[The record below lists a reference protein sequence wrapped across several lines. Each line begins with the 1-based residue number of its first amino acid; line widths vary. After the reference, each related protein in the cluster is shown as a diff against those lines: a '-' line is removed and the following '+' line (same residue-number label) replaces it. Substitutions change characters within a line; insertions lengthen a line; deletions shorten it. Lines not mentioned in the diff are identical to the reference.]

1 MERPMKT
8 PCAQGF
14 RMPAEWAG
22 HERCWM
28 AWPCRKE
35 LWENGLAE
43 ARQAYAAVA
52 RAIAGFE
59 PVTMIA
65 REDDAAQAGALCG
78 PSVTVM
84 TAQIDDSWMRDF
96 GPTFVMNDDGDVAGV
111 SWQFNAWGE
120 KYQGYADDAALAGRL
135 LDRLGMP
142 QFDAPFVLE
151 GGAIHSDGEGTVL
164 TTESV
169 LLNPNRRMADSRAA
183 AEALLH
189 DWVGAER
196 VIWLP
201 AGLVDDETDGHIDNV
216 ACFAGP
222 GRVLARIA
230 PDPSDPNHAGLAA
243 NRALLSEARDAR
255 GRRLEVVPLP
265 QTTRRDAAGRPLAA
279 SYINFYIANGGIVM
293 PSFAD
298 AEDNAAAVVIAAAF
312 PGRRIVQ
319 VDARPLDRGGGGIH
333 CITQQ
338 QPRKGC
344 DR

>member
-1 MERPMKT
+1 MTT
-8 PCAQGF
+8 PHAQGF

-35 LWENGLAE
+35 LWEDDLAA
-43 ARQAYAAVA
+43 ARHAYAAVA
-52 RAIAGFE
+52 RAITGFE
-59 PVTMIA
+59 PVTMVA
-65 REDDAAQAGALCG
+65 REDDAAEAEALCG
-78 PSVTVM
+78 PSVATM
-84 TAQIDDSWMRDF
+84 TAPIDDSWMRDF
-96 GPTFVMNDDGDVAGV
+96 GPTFVKSDGGDVAGV
-111 SWQFNAWGE
+111 SWQFNAWGD
-120 KYQGYADDAALAGRL
+120 KYRGYDGDAALAGRL
-135 LDRLGMP
+135 LDRIGMP
-142 QFDAPFVLE
+142 RFDAPFVLE

-169 LLNPNRRMADSRAA
+169 LLNSNRRMASSRAE
-183 AEALLH
+183 AEALLR
-189 DWVGAER
+189 DWIGAET

-201 AGLVDDETDGHIDNV
+201 AGLAEDETDGHIDNV

-230 PDPSDPNHAGLAA
+230 PDRPDPNHAGLAA
-243 NRALLSEARDAR
+243 NLAVLAEARDAR
-255 GRRLEVVPLP
+255 GRRLDVVALP
-265 QTTRRDAAGRPLAA
+265 QTTRIDATGRRLAA
-279 SYINFYIANGGIVM
+279 SYINFYVANGGVVM
-293 PSFAD
+293 PSFAR
-298 AEDNAAAVVIAAAF
+298 AEDDAAAALIGGAF
-312 PGRRIVQ
+312 PGRRVVQ